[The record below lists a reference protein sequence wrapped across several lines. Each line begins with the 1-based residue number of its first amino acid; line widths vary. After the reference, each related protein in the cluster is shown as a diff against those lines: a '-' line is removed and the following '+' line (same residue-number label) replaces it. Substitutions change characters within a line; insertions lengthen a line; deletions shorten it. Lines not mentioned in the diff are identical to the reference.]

1 MCHYSPAAALTKALA
16 ICIEFEL
23 FLCPLAATVRKEAN
37 ERERLEERVRER
49 EMSKKKEERGH
60 SVQFGSDPK
69 GSISKP
75 LKGEKGI
82 CTITETNTGG

>member
-37 ERERLEERVRER
+37 ETERER
-49 EMSKKKEERGH
+49 EQKMSKKRGG
-60 SVQFGSDPK
+60 SAQFGSDPK

-82 CTITETNTGG
+82 CTITETNTAG

>member
-49 EMSKKKEERGH
+49 EMSKKKRRREDILRSLGLILREA
-60 SVQFGSDPK
+60 
-69 GSISKP
+69 
-75 LKGEKGI
+75 LA
-82 CTITETNTGG
+82 NL

>member
-49 EMSKKKEERGH
+49 ERNEQK
-60 SVQFGSDPK
+60 
-69 GSISKP
+69 
-75 LKGEKGI
+75 KGERTF
-82 CTITETNTGG
+82 CAVWV

>member
-37 ERERLEERVRER
+37 ETERERAKNEQ
-49 EMSKKKEERGH
+49 KKRRFCA
-60 SVQFGSDPK
+60 VWV
-69 GSISKP
+69 
-75 LKGEKGI
+75 
-82 CTITETNTGG
+82 

>member
-37 ERERLEERVRER
+37 ETERER
-49 EMSKKKEERGH
+49 ERAKNEQKKEERGG
-60 SVQFGSDPK
+60 SAKFGSDPK

-82 CTITETNTGG
+82 CTITETNTAG